1 MINTHKQSGFS
12 LTEILIALALSVL
25 IGTVMWPLVASLARY
40 EQEMTTRSALS
51 AWQSAL
57 TAQYTQ
63 DAWEIDS
70 TAGTTLTFDPAGAYT
85 LKSGDTLTAL
95 ANPGSYQTGITLVAQ
110 SAGESPQKMALDG
123 FNRPFKVFV
132 SNQIQGNFDGY
143 PLYYHV
149 VALVSNNGG
158 AYNAS
163 GQVLDPGTT
172 FDPVTGRLTVG
183 GHDVA
188 TIING
193 FAIEHKLA
201 ERTLDRMR
209 ALATQYS
216 TLFETSYMAN
226 TTRSIAVDYF
236 ANTGSTGNPNWDQ
249 SSIMNN
255 TAGQAYTSPAGT
267 ASAPNAQTITL
278 ADPNNMLGASP
289 ADETDAWGYP
299 MGIENA
305 GSVARN
311 PSNPNG
317 AMANP
322 PYTAFIDDWFPGMV
336 LVRATATGTY

>member
-1 MINTHKQSGFS
+1 MISTRKQSGFS
-12 LTEILIALALSVL
+12 LTEILIALALTVL
-25 IGTVMWPLVASLARY
+25 IGAVMWPLVASLERY
-40 EQEMTTRSALS
+40 EQQLTTRSALS

-57 TAQYTQ
+57 TAQYIQ
-63 DAWEIDS
+63 DAWSIDS
-70 TAGTTLTFDPAGAYT
+70 TAGAIVTFDAAGAYT
-85 LKSGDTLTAL
+85 LTSGNTLSAL
-95 ANPGSYQTGITLVAQ
+95 ANPGSYQNGITLVAQ

-123 FNRPFKVFV
+123 FNRPFVVFV
-132 SNQIQGNFDGY
+132 SNQIQGSYDGY

-149 VALVSNNGG
+149 IALVSNDGG

-172 FDPVTGRLTVG
+172 FDPTTGRLTVG
-183 GHDVA
+183 GHDLA
-188 TIING
+188 TIVNG
-193 FAIEHKLA
+193 FAIEHQLA
-201 ERTLDRMR
+201 DRTLERMR

-216 TLFETSYMAN
+216 TLFETSYLAN

-236 ANTGSTGNPNWDQ
+236 ANSGATGNQNWDPA
-249 SSIMNN
+249 SIINN
-255 TAGQAYTSPAGT
+255 TEGQAYTSPAGT
-267 ASAPNAQTITL
+267 ASASNAEAVTT
-278 ADPNNMLGASP
+278 ADPNNALGASP

-317 AMANP
+317 VMANP